1 MYTFHK
7 LHVHVF
13 LIMIGLEVRHWSY
26 AIPLTKTTMR
36 QKLQFNTVSTSNC
49 VSKYK
54 NGGYVSYLF
63 MRIDWFMLSIFDFWS
78 IWTHVLVGQNRMQ
91 NLSTYCQKSN
101 FEESRNLPSSL
112 NMKCTY
118 GKTSKTAS
126 NSNGFKD
133 KNTFV
138 NEKVHAGNQI
148 DDVFQ
153 IKEHCTIDIDVTEL
167 GKVIEGNKKND
178 DSGFKKEYAVSIMI
192 KPMLGKICENGGIP
206 FLRKKADS
214 TFSI

>member
-26 AIPLTKTTMR
+26 VLPLTTTTMR
-36 QKLQFNTVSTSNC
+36 HKLQFNTVSTSDC
-49 VSKYK
+49 VSKYMD
-54 NGGYVSYLF
+54 GGYVSYLF
-63 MRIDWFMLSIFDFWS
+63 MRIDSFMLSIFDFWS
-78 IWTHVLVGQNRMQ
+78 IWSHVLVGQNRMQ
-91 NLSTYCQKSN
+91 NRSTNCQKSN

-112 NMKCTY
+112 NKKCTH
-118 GKTSKTAS
+118 GKTSKKA
-126 NSNGFKD
+126 SNGFKD

-167 GKVIEGNKKND
+167 GKVIEGNMKSY

-192 KPMLGKICENGGIP
+192 QPMLGKICENGGIP
-206 FLRKKADS
+206 F
-214 TFSI
+214 